1 MRAVIVF
8 VAAIVVALLV
18 VVGVEMHSEAVE
30 PEAGAITEL
39 EYDPAWVQTVCT
51 STGRVTTCTPIYHD
65 ECWRVEY
72 ADGDRHGDACIGED
86 TWQTLTVGTWFE
98 KP

>member
-1 MRAVIVF
+1 MKAILAF
-8 VAAIVVALLV
+8 VAALVVALLV
-18 VVGVEMHSEAVE
+18 LLGIEIHSEVVE
-30 PEAGAITEL
+30 PDAGAITEL
-39 EYDPAWVQTVCT
+39 AYDPAWVQTQCT

-72 ADGDRHGDACIGED
+72 ADGDRNGDACVREE
-86 TWQTLTVGTWFE
+86 TWQALTVGAWFE